1 MKVVLSFLVLGA
13 CSLAVGCVNQ
23 VTLTRAGA
31 PEPPRPANCEFQ
43 VLTAAPAGDYAEVGT
58 LDVTAAYT
66 DTNKLSDF
74 KKLITP
80 RVCEAGGDTVIALA
94 NGLGHYIKAT
104 VLKSGAAASAHAG
117 SRAVPTLTQASMPA
131 TPATPATPAPAAGG
145 CTFDTQCK
153 GDRVCAKGECVE
165 PKSKRHP

>member
-1 MKVVLSFLVLGA
+1 MKVVLSLLVLGA
-13 CSLAVGCVNQ
+13 CSLAVGCANQ

-58 LDVTAAYT
+58 LDVVAAYT

-94 NGLGHYIKAT
+94 NGFGSYIKAT

-131 TPATPATPAPAAGG
+131 TPAPAAGG

-165 PKSKRHP
+165 PKSKRRP